1 MIKATQSSRKKR
13 NGRDNVIYSES
24 FTGGRQQYVNGAA
37 APDDFWKEWS
47 QEEVHRNTQD
57 LRIAA
62 RRSREHVV
70 QMNLRYTLFMAFLVA
85 AMTFSLIGYIKL
97 KADISGTNKTIASL
111 ESQLTELRSSNN
123 EVYNE
128 ITGNVNLEEIRNIAI
143 NEFGMTYADQ
153 DQIVVYSESKG
164 DSVHQIADL
173 DH

>member
-1 MIKATQSSRKKR
+1 MIKATRSSRKNR
-13 NGRDNVIYSES
+13 NNRSNVIYSES
-24 FTGGRQQYVNGAA
+24 FAGTRQYVNGTA
-37 APDDFWKEWS
+37 APDDFWRERS
-47 QEEVHRNTQD
+47 QEDVHRSTQD
-57 LRIAA
+57 LRLAA

-97 KADISGTNKTIASL
+97 KADISGTNKKIASL
-111 ESQLTELRSSNN
+111 ESQLTELKSSNN

-128 ITGNVNLEEIRNIAI
+128 ITGNVDLEEIRNIAV
-143 NEFGMTYADQ
+143 NEFGMKYADK
-153 DQIVVYSESKG
+153 DQIVIYSESKG

>member
-1 MIKATQSSRKKR
+1 MIKATRSSRKDR
-13 NGRDNVIYSES
+13 NNRGNVIYSES
-24 FTGGRQQYVNGAA
+24 FAGTRQYVNGTA
-37 APDDFWKEWS
+37 APDDFWRERS
-47 QEEVHRNTQD
+47 QEDVHRSTQD
-57 LRIAA
+57 LRLAA

-97 KADISGTNKTIASL
+97 KADISGTNKKIASL
-111 ESQLTELRSSNN
+111 ESQLTELKSSNN

-128 ITGNVNLEEIRNIAI
+128 ITGNVDLEEIRNIAV
-143 NEFGMTYADQ
+143 NEFGMKYADK
-153 DQIVVYSESKG
+153 DQIVIYSESKG

>member
-1 MIKATQSSRKKR
+1 MIKATRSSRKNR
-13 NGRDNVIYSES
+13 NNRSNVIYSES
-24 FTGGRQQYVNGAA
+24 FAGTRQYVNGTA
-37 APDDFWKEWS
+37 APDDFWKERS
-47 QEEVHRNTQD
+47 QEDVHRSTQD
-57 LRIAA
+57 LRLAA

-97 KADISGTNKTIASL
+97 KADISGTNKKIASL
-111 ESQLTELRSSNN
+111 ESQLTELKSSNN

-128 ITGNVNLEEIRNIAI
+128 ITGNVDLEEIRNIAV
-143 NEFGMTYADQ
+143 NEFGMKYADK
-153 DQIVVYSESKG
+153 DQIVIYSESKG